1 MSTGTNS
8 NFPKARTADL
18 ITERVGDE
26 LVVYDGK
33 SSEAHCLSALAA
45 AVFVAA
51 DGKTSTADLAAIA
64 GRQLQR
70 TVDVPEVEQA
80 LAELEDRDLVEPTE
94 VGGISRR
101 GFMQR
106 SAAVGGAVMAGSLVT
121 SVVTPAY
128 GTTGSLPQ
136 GVPCTGFSSLAI
148 QIEKMSASAPG
159 NTDPVGTLYTA
170 QWGPSA
176 SGTPSWTKI
185 GEANAN
191 CPTTGAWSSTSGS
204 ISSGVSLSDISGGVC
219 ITIPAGY
226 TILQW
231 AAWFGKGAVGSCKTQ
246 QCVTGHN
253 PTPAPSGCYP
263 ITFNSTCYQGC

>member
-64 GRQLQR
+64 SRQLND
-70 TVDVPEVEQA
+70 TVDVPAVEQA
-80 LAELEDRDLVEPTE
+80 LAELEDRGLVE

-106 SAAVGGAVMAGSLVT
+106 SAAVGGAAFAATMVT
-121 SVVTPAY
+121 SVVTPSY
-128 GTTGSLPQ
+128 GSAASTGTF
-136 GVPCTGFSSLAI
+136 GAWSSLAVLFDYNG
-148 QIEKMSASAPG
+148 SAYGAHWSSG
-159 NTDPVGTLYTA
+159 
-170 QWGPSA
+170 
-176 SGTPSWTKI
+176 GTPSGNPPTSWDAT
-185 GEANAN
+185 EANAN
-191 CPTTGAWSSTSGS
+191 CALDLSTIPSGQTESSGS
-204 ISSGVSLSDISGGVC
+204 IPNVTAATSTSS
-219 ITIPAGY
+219 ITITVPVGVAILSVAAFFGQGGTGCHGCQTSPGGQSDSAG
-226 TILQW
+226 T
-231 AAWFGKGAVGSCKTQ
+231 
-246 QCVTGHN
+246 VTVSG
-253 PTPAPSGCYP
+253 PTPIGGGLETYML
-263 ITFNSTCYQGC
+263 TFAC